1 MEYMDLWNKIVEYFE
16 DNRNSEEKIIQHD
29 WEKLFREFG
38 YEKTEIDSQ
47 RSIQLGSTERG
58 KPDIILR
65 NGTEDLFVVE
75 LKRHTLHDG
84 KEQLFSYLNQLKMN
98 LGIVV
103 CDNLYLY
110 DYDFTQ
116 KNCYS
121 KVEIPFEKEN
131 LDGAKFVEL
140 FSKNNFNKQKI
151 SDFIKSKCNS
161 QSNIAKI
168 KSEISSELIKDLLK
182 KHFKAEYSVSD
193 EDFEEAYSEM
203 NISVGTQNIN
213 FAQTLSHVTKTIP
226 PVVKSNGKTSVI
238 IKGVTIPLYR
248 TSNQSVQDFIK
259 QTLHI
264 LLGNNL
270 LSADEIL
277 NLQDFSYCKR
287 TFNLQ
292 FPLFVKNVQDTSD
305 NKNHSRYW
313 SQKIVGFYVC
323 SQWWKQLFTTYDDK
337 IAEWLLKLEAL

>member
-75 LKRHTLHDG
+75 LKRHTLHNG

-103 CDNLYLY
+103 CDKLYLY

-116 KNCYS
+116 KNCFS
-121 KVEIPFEKEN
+121 EVEIPFEKDN
-131 LDGAKFVEL
+131 PDGAKFVEL
-140 FSKNNFNKQKI
+140 FSKNNFDKQKI
-151 SDFIKSKCNS
+151 CDFIKNKCNS
-161 QSNIAKI
+161 QYNIAKI
-168 KSEISSELIKDLLK
+168 KNEISSELIKDLLK
-182 KHFKAEYSVSD
+182 EHFKAKNSVSD

-203 NISVGTQNIN
+203 NISVGTNAKMLEMPLKNAKAHVSHNTYQKDFTQYTVNGISTGGKCSTVYYAVKLYTEKYPNISFERLQSIFPDEAAKPGFGKMLRQKN
-213 FAQTLSHVTKTIP
+213 DNSVSDWRRFKTQFIMLSDGTEFTVSTQWKPDNMESFVRFAKKAGIDIQ
-226 PVVKSNGKTSVI
+226 
-238 IKGVTIPLYR
+238 
-248 TSNQSVQDFIK
+248 
-259 QTLHI
+259 
-264 LLGNNL
+264 
-270 LSADEIL
+270 
-277 NLQDFSYCKR
+277 
-287 TFNLQ
+287 
-292 FPLFVKNVQDTSD
+292 
-305 NKNHSRYW
+305 
-313 SQKIVGFYVC
+313 
-323 SQWWKQLFTTYDDK
+323 
-337 IAEWLLKLEAL
+337 AL